1 MSFIPELG
9 SLKNFFSQESS
20 NLAEKDSLTQG
31 ALFKEQKNSYKKIS
45 KISNVSTKEGV
56 HHIDLDSQSNPASSE
71 DINQAVL
78 VFNQKRQEYD
88 VKIREYGLK
97 HQEYTNLLK
106 EQAQQSANADENA
119 VNTNSGSAND
129 CSLPAIDW
137 IANKVSL
144 NGWTRAAGEGAQ
156 NCNIPSNYEQRYK
169 DKVTQN
175 LDSRIRE
182 LKDELSTLNGELIE
196 ITSQMNSQINLMVE
210 IDSTLQSQVSQ
221 QQQEVT
227 DVSASLSSDRTNLM
241 NDKPSPSLDTVD
253 GLYNDSE
260 LKSTWVNYEYM
271 AWVLGSITII
281 GISMNQIRKS
291 N

>member
-1 MSFIPELG
+1 MSLFPELG

-31 ALFKEQKNSYKKIS
+31 ALFKKQKNSYKKIS

-88 VKIREYGLK
+88 VKIREYELK
-97 HQEYTNLLK
+97 HQEYTNFLR
-106 EQAQQSANADENA
+106 EQAQITERAENKNTGNA
-119 VNTNSGSAND
+119 GD
-129 CSLPAIDW
+129 CSFPQIHW
-137 IANKVSL
+137 IASKVSL
-144 NGWTRAAGEGAQ
+144 EGWTRGGGERAQ
-156 NCNIPSNYEQRYK
+156 GCNIQSNDEQRYNNK
-169 DKVTQN
+169 LTQYS
-175 LDSRIRE
+175 DSRLRE
-182 LKDELSTLNGELIE
+182 LKDELSTLNAELIE

-210 IDSTLQSQVSQ
+210 IDATLQSQVSQ

-227 DVSASLSSDRTNLM
+227 DVSAGLDLDRTNLLSD
-241 NDKPSPSLDTVD
+241 NPPPNLDTVD

-260 LKSTWVNYEYM
+260 LKNTWVNYEYM
-271 AWVLGSITII
+271 AWVLGSLTII
-281 GISMNQIRKS
+281 GISVNQIRKM

>member
-31 ALFKEQKNSYKKIS
+31 ALFKQQKNSYKKIS
-45 KISNVSTKEGV
+45 KISNVSTKEGI

-88 VKIREYGLK
+88 VKIKEYELK
-97 HQEYTNLLK
+97 HQEYTNFLK
-106 EQAQQSANADENA
+106 EQAQLSERAENKNSGNAD
-119 VNTNSGSAND
+119 D
-129 CSLPAIDW
+129 CRPHQIHW
-137 IANKVSL
+137 IAGKVSL
-144 NGWTRAAGEGAQ
+144 EGWTRGAGERAQ
-156 NCNIPSNYEQRYK
+156 GCNIQSNDEQRYNNNL
-169 DKVTQN
+169 TQYS
-175 LDSRIRE
+175 DSRLRE
-182 LKDELSTLNGELIE
+182 LKDELSTLNAQLIE

-210 IDSTLQSQVSQ
+210 IDATLQSQVSQ

-227 DVSASLSSDRTNLM
+227 DVSAALDSDRTNLM
-241 NDKPSPSLDTVD
+241 NDKPSPTLDTVD

-281 GISMNQIRKS
+281 GISLNQIRKS